1 MKHAASVRSEPGSNS
16 QVKFLHP
23 KRAKGTSRAVLCTNF
38 GYPKRCTIKDR
49 SLVHQKHPK
58 TAACASLLNLSTMS
72 KSKVEKQDRKT
83 RNETRRRQRKAP
95 TTTFRERGSR
105 RPAKACQTITGLET
119 HYMPAG
125 QELQQD
131 TTQKCPA
138 RRRESRL
145 LSYLGDSLLF
155 SEIRGHEIG
164 DQDLTQNAPN
174 ARNWRL

>member
-1 MKHAASVRSEPGSNS
+1 
-16 QVKFLHP
+16 
-23 KRAKGTSRAVLCTNF
+23 
-38 GYPKRCTIKDR
+38 
-49 SLVHQKHPK
+49 
-58 TAACASLLNLSTMS
+58 MS
-72 KSKVEKQDRKT
+72 KSKVEKQ
-83 RNETRRRQRKAP
+83 ETKPAAGKDKAP

-119 HYMPAG
+119 QYMPAG
-125 QELQQD
+125 PELQQD
-131 TTQKCPA
+131 TAKKCPA

-174 ARNWRL
+174 ARIWRL